1 MGSGANLENTPT
13 WAVAIVSF
21 CIITISLGLEHL
33 IHLITAWLKKH
44 GKKALIEAL
53 EKLKSE
59 MMLLGFISLL
69 LAATQGPI
77 SKICISHKV
86 AETMLPCRKIT
97 SITETLLAES
107 SSPMDDSTIA
117 PPATY
122 DYCFSKGK
130 VSLISQEG
138 LGQLHIFIFVLAAM
152 HVLYSVLAMALGNAK
167 MRVWKVW
174 EKETQTIEY
183 QVYNDPN
190 RFRYTRE
197 TSFGRRHV
205 NTSTG
210 TPFLLWIKCFF
221 RQFFSSLAKVDY
233 MTLRHGFIATHFS
246 TNGSIK
252 FNFQKYIEQSL
263 EEDFK
268 VVVGISPPLWF
279 VVVIFLLVNI
289 RGMHIYLWIS
299 VLPLILILAL
309 GTKLEVIV
317 AKMAIKLGTENVIT
331 RGTPLVHPNDELFW
345 FGHPGF
351 LLHFLHLTLFMNAYE
366 IAFFFWITYEFGLR
380 SCYHDKIGFI
390 ILRIVLAVIVQ
401 VLCSYIT
408 LPLYALVTQMGS
420 HYKKTALEEQTA
432 KLLKEWHED
441 VRRKQRQKL
450 VKDKDKPISPRNAG
464 PSRFKDG
471 QTDQTEAQAQVSINR
486 L

>member
-1 MGSGANLENTPT
+1 MAGGTTLENTPT
-13 WAVAIVSF
+13 WAVAVVSF
-21 CIITISLGLEHL
+21 CFISISLGLERL
-33 IHLITAWLKKH
+33 IHLLTAWLKKL

-97 SITETLLAES
+97 SITETLLADN
-107 SSPMDDSTIA
+107 SSPVEDGAI
-117 PPATY
+117 PQPAINY

-174 EKETQTIEY
+174 EKETRTIEY
-183 QVYNDPN
+183 QVHNDPN

-205 NTSTG
+205 NSSTG
-210 TPFLLWIKCFF
+210 TPFLLWTKCFF

-246 TNGSIK
+246 PSGNVK
-252 FNFQKYIEQSL
+252 FDFQKYIEQSL

-268 VVVGISPPLWF
+268 VVFGISPPLWF
-279 VVVIFLLVNI
+279 VVVIFLLVNV

-299 VLPLILILAL
+299 VLPLILILAM

-317 AKMAIKLGTENVIT
+317 AKMAIKLGTENAIT

-366 IAFFFWITYEFGLR
+366 IAFFLWITILTHEFGLR
-380 SCYHDKIGFI
+380 SCYHNKIELI
-390 ILRIVLAVIVQ
+390 ILRIVLAMTVQ

-420 HYKKTALEEQTA
+420 HYKKTTLEEQTT
-432 KLLKEWHED
+432 KLLKAWHED
-441 VRRKQRQKL
+441 VRKKQRQKL
-450 VKDKDKPISPRNAG
+450 PPISPRNVG
-464 PSRFKDG
+464 PSRSKDG
-471 QTDQTEAQAQVSINR
+471 QQTDQAEARVQVS
-486 L
+486 